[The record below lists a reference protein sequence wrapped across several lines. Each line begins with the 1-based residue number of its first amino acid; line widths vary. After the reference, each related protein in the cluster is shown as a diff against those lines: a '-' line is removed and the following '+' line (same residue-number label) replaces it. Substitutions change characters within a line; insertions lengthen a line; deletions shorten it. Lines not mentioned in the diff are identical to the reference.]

1 MLHYKSKGKTTL
13 NMDLQLKKKSSSS
26 LSPGYQLEA
35 LWTRVKAVLFASPRE
50 GMSLSQ
56 GSWKFQS
63 TWGRPP
69 ECMFLCGLPES
80 YWTLILWNIHKMC
93 NSFNYTKC
101 VIHYKRIPFYIW
113 TQNCFTLTFSRRLQ
127 LDTEYTLL
135 HLQCCLELFLTAENC
150 VDSGNGKYHLGHP
163 ATQLDWPVFAFTM
176 AADRCTHLATSW
188 CLPLKPYPSTDSLK
202 YPLFFIALFLFPT
215 YFATT

>member
-1 MLHYKSKGKTTL
+1 
-13 NMDLQLKKKSSSS
+13 
-26 LSPGYQLEA
+26 
-35 LWTRVKAVLFASPRE
+35 
-50 GMSLSQ
+50 MSLSQ
-56 GSWKFQS
+56 GCWKFQS

-69 ECMFLCGLPES
+69 ECMFLCGLPTS
-80 YWTLILWNIHKMC
+80 YWTLSLWNIHKMC

-150 VDSGNGKYHLGHP
+150 VDSGNGNYHLGHP

-176 AADRCTHLATSW
+176 PADRCTHLATSW
-188 CLPLKPYPSTDSLK
+188 CLPLKPYPSSDLLK
-202 YPLFFIALFLFPT
+202 YPSFLLPCFYFPLILQLRNILVTFFWIICGGKIVFLLRKRCITKVFVVT
-215 YFATT
+215 KEACWG